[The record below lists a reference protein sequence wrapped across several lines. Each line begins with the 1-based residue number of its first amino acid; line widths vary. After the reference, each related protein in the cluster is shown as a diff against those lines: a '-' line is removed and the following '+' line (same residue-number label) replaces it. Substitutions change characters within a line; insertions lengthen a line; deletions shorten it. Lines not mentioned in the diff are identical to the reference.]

1 MSTTSSLPPPL
12 PAPAPSPSSKRARN
26 TVLAVAAAF
35 MAAALALLVVHPFSA
50 GAQTVDPVVR
60 SVVAGVNGQGSSPAE
75 RLTNRDQMYAQ
86 LGQQLGKSADE
97 VKSAVTTV
105 VRQRL
110 DAKVSDGTIT
120 QDRANQIFD
129 AWQNGTLRDQVRT
142 SIRDRLAQR
151 FPRLFG
157 G

>member
-1 MSTTSSLPPPL
+1 MSTASPLPPP
-12 PAPAPSPSSKRARN
+12 PAPPAPVPSSSRTRN
-26 TVLAVAAAF
+26 LLLVLAALF
-35 MAAALALLVVHPFSA
+35 MAAALGLLILHPFTA
-50 GAQTVDPVVR
+50 GAQTVDPVV
-60 SVVAGVNGQGSSPAE
+60 SSAVAGVNGQGSTPSE
-75 RLTNRDQMYAQ
+75 RLANRDQLYAQ

-97 VKSAVTTV
+97 VKAAVTTV

-110 DAKVSDGTIT
+110 DAKVAAGTIT